1 MFNKQIIWYGLTGYT
16 LGIGYCLMIES
27 LTKNKWDDYY
37 RNHKYSGFIS
47 PLKPRLIDYFISIPS
62 IIGASTAMYIGYRLH

>member
-37 RNHKYSGFIS
+37 SNNKYGCFIK
-47 PLKPRLIDYFISIPS
+47 PLKPGLLDYFVSIPS
-62 IIGASTAMYIGYRLH
+62 IIGASTGMYIAYRLH